1 MEIRIWQEIDEFD
14 LPTYHAK
21 VEVVYDNISKS
32 FEGHNLNYILEMVN
46 DYVRETFMEN

>member
-1 MEIRIWQEIDEFD
+1 MEIRIWQEIDEYD
-14 LPTYHAK
+14 LPTYHAR

-32 FEGHNLNYILEMVN
+32 FERHSLNSLLEVIE